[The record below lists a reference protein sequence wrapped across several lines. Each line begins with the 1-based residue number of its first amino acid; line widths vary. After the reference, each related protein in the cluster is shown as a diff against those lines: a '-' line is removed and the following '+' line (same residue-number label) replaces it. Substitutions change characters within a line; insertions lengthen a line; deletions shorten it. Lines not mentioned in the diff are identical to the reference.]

1 MMMYLF
7 VLASSYG
14 PDIRVFD
21 LILTRGLPQLT
32 VILQLLSLSRLVVPQ
47 RSVWLLS
54 GALLSLALD
63 GGCRNTSG
71 LQTWLDPK
79 HDVIIISFLL
89 ASSSFIVTRSHTAC
103 IYRIN
108 TCCINRKT
116 SIIGQYILLLLN
128 RHEHFG
134 DFYYY
139 YYYEIIL
146 VTTATTRS
154 TCRFPGL
161 LSVYTWCALGTGL
174 WSDYCHNSA
183 TDDTDINTSYYN
195 S

>member
-1 MMMYLF
+1 MMMMYLF

-103 IYRIN
+103 
-108 TCCINRKT
+108 NRYQLVASKVLRTT
-116 SIIGQYILLLLN
+116 SIIGQYI
-128 RHEHFG
+128 
-134 DFYYY
+134 
-139 YYYEIIL
+139 IIFES
-146 VTTATTRS
+146 A
-154 TCRFPGL
+154 
-161 LSVYTWCALGTGL
+161 GTF
-174 WSDYCHNSA
+174 W
-183 TDDTDINTSYYN
+183 
-195 S
+195 